1 MGDDQHE
8 ESAELIM
15 RHVTHKSSRKRGRP
29 VEPLSN
35 YSLAKEFGV
44 SESTMRRARH
54 AERARRLRERV
65 ASMSDEELMSDD
77 ADDDGTAHGV
87 GTPPPAPS

>member
-1 MGDDQHE
+1 
-8 ESAELIM
+8 M
-15 RHVTHKSSRKRGRP
+15 RHVTHNSSRKRGRP

-35 YSLAKEFGV
+35 YSLAKKAGV

-54 AERARRLRERV
+54 AEIAARVRERF

-77 ADDDGTAHGV
+77 AGDDGTAHGV
-87 GTPPPAPS
+87 GTPPPSPS